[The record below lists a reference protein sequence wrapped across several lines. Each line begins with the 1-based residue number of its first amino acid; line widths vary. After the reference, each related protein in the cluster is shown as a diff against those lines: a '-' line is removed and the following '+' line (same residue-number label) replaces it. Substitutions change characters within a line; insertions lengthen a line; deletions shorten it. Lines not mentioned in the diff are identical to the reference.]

1 MKAGQG
7 LRVTGHLAGHGYREE
22 TVVIHPRRTFGYQ
35 RFSDTKSVI
44 AAWIDRL
51 MTAKVSG
58 RPYWIEEVR

>member
-1 MKAGQG
+1 MSRHGLAGMS
-7 LRVTGHLAGHGYREE
+7 HLAGHGYREE
-22 TVVIHPRRTFGYQ
+22 TVVIHPRRTVGYQ

-58 RPYWIEEVR
+58 RPYWTQEVR